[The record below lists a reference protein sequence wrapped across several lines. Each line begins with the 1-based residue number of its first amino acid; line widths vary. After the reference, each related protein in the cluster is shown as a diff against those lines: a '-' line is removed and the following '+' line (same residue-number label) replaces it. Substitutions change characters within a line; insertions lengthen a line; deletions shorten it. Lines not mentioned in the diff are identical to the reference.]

1 MDVFAEKKY
10 AGNQLAVI
18 RQAGDLSSS
27 TMQRI
32 AREMNFSETTFILSD
47 QTRKGGYD
55 VRIFTTTQELP
66 FAGHPTIGTAFIIQK
81 EIVKKRIRQ
90 LVLNLKYGPVPVT
103 FDYVKGKPSVIWL
116 NVKGPKFGRE
126 FSRDTIARMI
136 GVDRNEVDERFPAQL
151 VTIGFPFIVAP
162 VKSLNALKS
171 VHPNADELQRAG
183 LGEILLFSPEPRERG
198 NDLSVRFFSKAYNVV
213 EDPATGSANCGLAAY
228 LLKHNYFGK
237 KKINIRVDQGHE
249 IGRPSLLRLR
259 GEIANGQI
267 KVSVGGHV
275 VLTGK
280 GELV

>member
-10 AGNQLAVI
+10 AGNQLAVV
-18 RQAGDLSSS
+18 REAGDLSSH

-47 QTRKGGYD
+47 ETQRGGYD

-81 EIVKKRIRQ
+81 EIVKKRIGR

-116 NVKGPKFGRE
+116 NVKGPKFGRVV
-126 FSRDTIARMI
+126 SRDTIARMI
-136 GVDRNEVDERFPAQL
+136 QVDQNEVDERFPAQL
-151 VTIGFPFIVAP
+151 VTIGFSFMVAP
-162 VKSLNALKS
+162 LKSLRALKH
-171 VHPNADELQRAG
+171 VHPNVDEFQKSG
-183 LGEILLFSPEPRERG
+183 VGGILLFSPEPRERN
-198 NDLSVRFFSKAYNVV
+198 NDLSVRFFAKAYGIV

-237 KKINIRVDQGHE
+237 KRINIRVDQGHE

-259 GEIANGQI
+259 GDITGGQI